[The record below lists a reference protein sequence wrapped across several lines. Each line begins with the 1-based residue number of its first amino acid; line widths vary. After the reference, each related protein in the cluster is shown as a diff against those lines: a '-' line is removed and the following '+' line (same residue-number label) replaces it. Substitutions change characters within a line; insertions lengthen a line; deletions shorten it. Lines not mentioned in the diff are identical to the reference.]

1 MRRTGTRRL
10 LQTMT
15 AVTALAQNGDY
26 RCEQKERVGSS
37 VDVVPKLFIFKPFRF
52 LYTPRHD
59 IIMVLPVI
67 EEPGNLLH
75 FEPPAYIV
83 HQTNCVTTQAH
94 GLSHHVQKVM
104 GKNDC
109 VYARR
114 PALVGE
120 RNATSRPS
128 APGTIR
134 VILGKR
140 NVVNLMGQLYPG
152 KPGQYNTEYDK
163 YYNKMLRFDDREAR
177 ERYFVQGL
185 RDLAGYIKD
194 FDIDSDIVF
203 PKNIGS
209 GLAGGYWPDY
219 RQHILAFA
227 ESVPNVVRIVD
238 FNAAAAKAD

>member
-1 MRRTGTRRL
+1 
-10 LQTMT
+10 
-15 AVTALAQNGDY
+15 
-26 RCEQKERVGSS
+26 
-37 VDVVPKLFIFKPFRF
+37 VDVFPKLFIFKAFRF

-83 HQTNCVTTQAH
+83 HQTNCVTICGK
-94 GLSHHVQKVM
+94 GLSNTIQKVM
-104 GKNDC
+104 GKKDC

-114 PALVGE
+114 PALADA
-120 RNATSRPS
+120 RNATCRPS
-128 APGTIR
+128 APGTID

-152 KPGQYNTEYDK
+152 KPGQCNDAYDR
-163 YYNKMLRFDDREAR
+163 YYGKMLRFDDREAR

-185 RDLAGYIKD
+185 RELAGYIKD
-194 FDIDSDIVF
+194 FDIDSEIVF

-209 GLAGGYWPDY
+209 GLAGGSWPDY

-238 FNAAAAKAD
+238 FNAAAAKDN